1 MGTSRNPANINLFKV
16 NNTNTRKRCKVCS
29 KLTKKTL
36 EPSFYEDFSCPLP
49 LAQPALYLFSFS
61 MFPFDPLENMR
72 KPLVF

>member
-49 LAQPALYLFSFS
+49 LTQPAL
-61 MFPFDPLENMR
+61 
-72 KPLVF
+72 